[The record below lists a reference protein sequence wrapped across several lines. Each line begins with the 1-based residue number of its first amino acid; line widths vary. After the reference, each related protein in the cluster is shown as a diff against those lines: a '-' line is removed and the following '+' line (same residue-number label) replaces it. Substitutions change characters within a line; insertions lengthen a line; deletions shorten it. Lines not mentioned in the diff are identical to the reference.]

1 MVEVEYN
8 GTGFDM
14 QSPVA
19 SVFQLDIHGQTQKTT
34 PIGADEAIIWDSEGG
49 GVNKRITLKSLEAT
63 MSYFGDGSDGDV
75 TISGTV
81 TLTRDMFYGNLT
93 LSDGSILKTNGYK
106 VYVNGTFSRP

>member
-1 MVEVEYN
+1 
-8 GTGFDM
+8 
-14 QSPVA
+14 
-19 SVFQLDIHGQTQKTT
+19 
-34 PIGADEAIIWDSEGG
+34 
-49 GVNKRITLKSLEAT
+49 
-63 MSYFGDGSDGDV
+63 MSYFGDGSDGNV